1 MSRTANRPRATGF
14 SRKGGSV
21 MTAETVIGAVPVKAE
36 FRTCQ
41 YTGLKVD
48 AAAQALIKANAVGA
62 VVFLAIGGLMG
73 LLVALTRWPAVH
85 LLPAEWFYLV
95 LTGHGANV
103 LLFWII
109 FFEIAVLYFASAVLL
124 NSRIAAPKF
133 AWLGFVLM
141 VVGAL
146 ATNVAVLQGDSSVMF
161 TSYPPMQ
168 AKPHFYLGLIL
179 FAVGALIA
187 CMIFFAT
194 LVVAREER
202 TYEGS
207 IPLVTF
213 GAVTAAIIAV
223 FTIASGAI
231 ILIPTWLWSLGFIS
245 YIDPLM
251 YKVVWWAMG
260 HSSQQI
266 NVAAHVSI
274 WYLIAAL
281 LVGAKPLSEKVS
293 RTAFLMYILFLQL
306 ASAHHLLAEPGLDA
320 SWKIVNTSY
329 MMYLAVMGSMIHG
342 LTVPG
347 SIEAAQ
353 RRNGY
358 DRGVFE
364 WLRKAPWGN
373 PAFSGMFLSLVFFGF
388 IGGISGVVLGTEQ
401 LNVLM
406 HNTIYVPGHFHG
418 TVVAGTT
425 LAFMAATYL
434 VLPLIFQREIMWPGL
449 AKWQP
454 YLFGIGVAG
463 IALFMMGAGILGVP
477 RRHWDITF
485 SDAEP
490 SFAYSAGA
498 FLMMGL
504 NGLFAILAAIGGAI
518 YVLVVVGT
526 VLFGKKIVSGHKMT
540 FPLHAGGGGAVSHY
554 GSEAHVKLPGTL
566 VLVAIF
572 FVSFVLYYFINWK
585 YLSELWLFR

>member
-1 MSRTANRPRATGF
+1 
-14 SRKGGSV
+14 
-21 MTAETVIGAVPVKAE
+21 MTAETVVGAVGREAE

-48 AAAQALIKANAVGA
+48 TAAQALIKANAVAA
-62 VVFLAIGGLMG
+62 VIFLAIGGLMG

-85 LLPAEWFYLV
+85 LLPADWFYLV

-109 FFEIAVLYFASAVLL
+109 FFEMAVLYFASAVLL
-124 NSRIAAPKF
+124 NCRLAAPKL

-141 VVGAL
+141 VVGAI

-168 AKPHFYLGLIL
+168 AKPHFYLGIIL
-179 FAVGALIA
+179 FAVGALIG
-187 CMIFFAT
+187 CCIFFAT
-194 LVVAREER
+194 LVIAKEEG

-213 GAVTAAIIAV
+213 GALTAAIIAV

-231 ILIPTWLWSLGFIS
+231 ILIPTWLWSLGLIS
-245 YIDPLM
+245 DIDPLM

-266 NVAAHVSI
+266 NVSAHVSL
-274 WYLIAAL
+274 WYLIGAL

-293 RTAFLMYILFLQL
+293 RTAFFMYILFLQL
-306 ASAHHLLAEPGLDA
+306 ASAHHLLAEPGMDA

-353 RRNGY
+353 RRNGFN
-358 DRGVFE
+358 RGVFE
-364 WLRKAPWGN
+364 WLRKAPWGH
-373 PAFSGMFLSLVFFGF
+373 PAFAGMFLSLIFFGF

-425 LAFMAATYL
+425 LAFMGATYL
-434 VLPLIFQREIMWPGL
+434 VLPLIFEREIIWPKV
-449 AKWQP
+449 AKLQP
-454 YLFGIGVAG
+454 YLFGIGAAG
-463 IALFMMGAGILGVP
+463 ISLFMMGAGTLGVA
-477 RRHWDITF
+477 RRHWDMTF
-485 SDAEP
+485 SDANLP
-490 SFAYSAGA
+490 FAHSAGA

-504 NGLFAILAAIGGAI
+504 NGIFAIIAAIGGI
-518 YVLVVVGT
+518 MFVLVVVGT
-526 VLFGKKIVSGHKMT
+526 VLFGERIKGGHKLT
-540 FPLHAGGGGAVSHY
+540 FPLHSGGGAVASHY
-554 GSEAHVKLPGTL
+554 GSEGTIKLPGTII
-566 VLVAIF
+566 LVAIF
-572 FVSFVLYYFINWK
+572 FVCFVLYYFINWK

>member
-1 MSRTANRPRATGF
+1 
-14 SRKGGSV
+14 
-21 MTAETVIGAVPVKAE
+21 MTAETVAGAVGTTAE
-36 FRTCQ
+36 FRTCP
-41 YTGLKVD
+41 YTGLKVE
-48 AAAQALIKANAVGA
+48 AAAQALIKANAVAA

-85 LLPAEWFYLV
+85 LLPADWFYLV

-124 NSRIAAPKF
+124 NCRLPAPKI
-133 AWLGFVLM
+133 AWLGFILM
-141 VVGAL
+141 VVGAVL
-146 ATNVAVLQGDSSVMF
+146 TNYEVLQGDSTVMF

-168 AKPHFYLGLIL
+168 AKPNFYLGLIL
-179 FAVGALIA
+179 FAVGALIGVG
-187 CMIFFAT
+187 IFFAT
-194 LVVAREER
+194 LAVAKDEG

-213 GAVTAAIIAV
+213 GALTAAIIAV

-231 ILIPTWLWSLGFIS
+231 ILIPTWLWSLGLIS
-245 YIDPLM
+245 NIDPLM
-251 YKVVWWAMG
+251 YKVIWWGMG

-266 NVAAHVSI
+266 NVSAHVSI

-293 RTAFLMYILFLQL
+293 RTAFFLYILFLQL

-329 MMYLAVMGSMIHG
+329 MMYLAVLGSMIHG

-347 SIEAAQ
+347 AIEAAQ
-353 RRNGY
+353 RKNGY
-358 DRGVFE
+358 NKGIFE
-364 WLRKAPWGN
+364 WLRKAPWGH

-388 IGGISGVVLGTEQ
+388 VGGISGVVLGTEQ

-425 LAFMAATYL
+425 LAFMAGTYL
-434 VLPLIFQREIMWPGL
+434 VLPLIFQREIVWPRL
-449 AKWQP
+449 AKIQP
-454 YLFGIGVAG
+454 YLFGIGAVG
-463 IALFMMGAGILGVP
+463 ISLFMMGAGTLGVP

-485 SDAEP
+485 SDAVLPFTE
-490 SFAYSAGA
+490 SAGA

-504 NGLFAILAAIGGAI
+504 NGIFAVLAALGGI
-518 YVLVVVGT
+518 LYVLITVGT
-526 VLFGKKIVSGHKMT
+526 VLFGKKITSGHRLT
-540 FPLHAGGGGAVSHY
+540 FPLFSGGGTAASHY
-554 GSEAHVKLPGTL
+554 GGYFTMNLPGTA

-585 YLSELWLFR
+585 YLSELWLFH

>member
-1 MSRTANRPRATGF
+1 
-14 SRKGGSV
+14 
-21 MTAETVIGAVPVKAE
+21 MTAETIVGAVGKPAE

-41 YTGLKVD
+41 YTGLRVD
-48 AAAQALIKANAVGA
+48 VAAQSLIKANAVAA
-62 VVFLAIGGLMG
+62 VVFLLIGGLMG

-109 FFEIAVLYFASAVLL
+109 FFEIAVLYFASAILL

-133 AWLGFVLM
+133 AWLGFILM

-146 ATNVAVLQGDSSVMF
+146 LANYAVLQGESSVMF

-168 AKPHFYLGLIL
+168 AKPNFYLGLIL
-179 FAVGALIA
+179 FAVGALIGCA
-187 CMIFFAT
+187 IFFAT
-194 LVVAREER
+194 LVIAKEEG

-213 GAVTAAIIAV
+213 GALTAAIIAV
-223 FTIASGAI
+223 FTIASGAV
-231 ILIPTWLWSLGFIS
+231 ILIPTWLWSLGLIS
-245 YIDPLM
+245 YIDPLL

-266 NVAAHVSI
+266 NVSAHVSL
-274 WYLIAAL
+274 WYMIGAL
-281 LVGAKPLSEKVS
+281 VLGAKPLSEKVS
-293 RTAFLMYILFLQL
+293 RTAFFMYILFLQL

-329 MMYLAVMGSMIHG
+329 MMYLAVLGSMIHG

-347 SIEAAQ
+347 AIEAAQ

-358 DRGVFE
+358 NKGVFE

-373 PAFSGMFLSLVFFGF
+373 PAFAGMFLSLVMFGF

-406 HNTIYVPGHFHG
+406 HNTLYVPGHFHG

-434 VLPLIFQREIMWPGL
+434 VLPLIFQREIVWPKL
-449 AKWQP
+449 AKLQP
-454 YLFGIGVAG
+454 YLFGIGAG
-463 IALFMMGAGILGVP
+463 GISMFMMGAGTLGVP

-485 SDAEP
+485 SDADL
-490 SFAYSAGA
+490 SFSHSAGA

-504 NGLFAILAAIGGAI
+504 NGISAILAALGGALFVI
-518 YVLVVVGT
+518 IVVGT
-526 VLFGKKIVSGHKMT
+526 VLFGKKTGGSHKLT
-540 FPLHAGGGGAVSHY
+540 FPLHSGGGAAASHY
-554 GSEAHVKLPGTL
+554 GSEATIKLPGTI
-566 VLVAIF
+566 VLVAVF
-572 FVSFVLYYFINWK
+572 FTAFVLYYFINWK